1 MRLGLNA
8 TARVSP
14 RLAGRLALEVW
25 RRPWG
30 RGPVRP
36 GERAVHESAV
46 VGSVVHRGRPVVTY
60 RWGDGRR
67 PVLLVHGWRARASRW
82 ATLVD
87 GLVAAG
93 LSPVAYDAPGH
104 GATDGRVVTILDHE
118 AIMRRLAARHG
129 PFEAV
134 VGHSF
139 GVALALY
146 AVRSG
151 LTAERVVAISGMGD
165 FGYLVDGFCAGLQ
178 LDPPV
183 AAALRRAVERA
194 YFEGDPDIW
203 RRFSVGAAVDGA
215 AAAACDVL
223 VVHDVGD
230 EVVDPAQA
238 RLITAAHGER
248 ATYLET
254 EGLGHGRIL
263 DAPEVVG
270 AVVRFVDRG
279 RGTDG

>member
-1 MRLGLNA
+1 M
-8 TARVSP
+8 
-14 RLAGRLALEVW
+14 
-25 RRPWG
+25 
-30 RGPVRP
+30 RP
-36 GERAVHESAV
+36 GERAVHDAAV

-87 GLVAAG
+87 ALLAAG

-104 GATDGRVVTILDHE
+104 GATDGRAVTILDHE
-118 AIMRRLAARHG
+118 EVMRRLAERHG

-139 GVALALY
+139 GVALALH

-151 LTAERVVAISGMGD
+151 LAAQRVVAVSGMGD
-165 FGYLVDGFCAGLQ
+165 FGYLVDGFCAGLR

-194 YFEGDPDIW
+194 YFQGDPGIW
-203 RRFSVGAAVDGA
+203 RRFSVDGGAVAD
-215 AAAACDVL
+215 CDVL
-223 VVHDVGD
+223 VIHDSGD

-238 RLITAAHGER
+238 RLITAASGDR

-254 EGLGHGRIL
+254 AGLGHGRIL
-263 DAPEVVG
+263 DAPEVVE

-279 RGTDG
+279 RGTGA